1 MEARKIRSA
10 ADARRCLAQVAASG
24 QTRRA
29 WAQDHG
35 VDARSLNAWRL
46 NLERGERVAPQ
57 FVELVAAAPAPAA
70 ALPAPRYRIRCG
82 AFEVEA
88 GTDFDERSLG
98 RLLRVVA
105 SC

>member
-1 MEARKIRSA
+1 MEPRKIRSA

-24 QTRRA
+24 QPRSA
-29 WAQDHG
+29 WAQKHG

-46 NLERGERVAPQ
+46 NLEREKHAAPQ
-57 FVELVAAAPAPAA
+57 LVELVPAPALVGGA
-70 ALPAPRYRIRCG
+70 PASGYRIRCG

-88 GTDFDERSLG
+88 GPDFDEAGLR